1 MQRRNILVVGAGP
14 VGSVAALACA
24 RFGHTVTLLEA
35 QAQIDDSPRASTTQ
49 PPTLEIIAE
58 LGLIDE
64 YIRVGLVARTFEFW
78 DRPTLTR
85 IAEFDFERLRDET
98 DFPFVVQT
106 EQHKLANMA
115 LERLRRL
122 PNVELVMG
130 VAVSGVEQ
138 DEKQVTVTAGER
150 LFRADYVI
158 GADGGRSTVRKSLDI
173 DFEGYTWPERFL
185 VITTKFDFERLRDE
199 TDFPFVV
206 QTEQHKLANMA
217 LERLRRLP
225 NVELVMGVAVSG
237 VEQDEKQ
244 VTVTAG
250 ERLFRADYVIGADG
264 GRSTVRKSLDIEFE
278 GYTWPERFLVITT
291 KFDFAA
297 ALGCCYRNY
306 MADPHEW
313 TNLFKVAGDDL
324 KGRWRAVFNTREDES
339 DEEAL
344 SDPAVRA
351 RLGRIYVPDGERDY
365 LHLNLYNVHQ
375 RVAKNFR
382 KGRVFL
388 CGDAA
393 HVNNPIGGL
402 GLNSGIHEAWDL
414 AELLDKVLRQEAD
427 NASLDAYEARRRP
440 LNIEYVQEQTVAN
453 KKRLEER
460 EPAQR
465 ERRFQ
470 ELRDMAQDPQR
481 HKAFL
486 MRASLL
492 ESARRAIRN

>member
-1 MQRRNILVVGAGP
+1 MPRRNILVVGAGP

-35 QAQIDDSPRASTTQ
+35 QGKIDESPRASTTQ
-49 PPTLEIIAE
+49 PPTLEILAE

-78 DRPTLTR
+78 DRATLER
-85 IAEFDFERLRDET
+85 IAQFDFERLRDET

-115 LERLRRL
+115 IERLRKL
-122 PNVELVMG
+122 PNAEVVMDC
-130 VAVSGVEQ
+130 AVTGLEQ
-138 DEKQVTVTAGER
+138 DPTQVTVSAGDR
-150 LFRADYVI
+150 RFVADYVI
-158 GADGGRSTVRKSLDI
+158 GADGGRSTVRKSL
-173 DFEGYTWPERFL
+173 G
-185 VITTKFDFERLRDE
+185 
-199 TDFPFVV
+199 
-206 QTEQHKLANMA
+206 
-217 LERLRRLP
+217 
-225 NVELVMGVAVSG
+225 
-237 VEQDEKQ
+237 
-244 VTVTAG
+244 
-250 ERLFRADYVIGADG
+250 
-264 GRSTVRKSLDIEFE
+264 IEFE

-291 KFDFAA
+291 LFDFAA

-306 MADPHEW
+306 MADPQEW

-324 KGRWRAVFNTREDES
+324 KGRWRAVFNTRAEET

-344 SDPAVRA
+344 SDASVRA
-351 RLGRIYVPDGERDY
+351 RLGRIYVPEAARQY

-375 RVAKNFR
+375 RVARNFR
-382 KGRVFL
+382 QGRVFL

-414 AELLDKVLRQEAD
+414 ADLLNRALRGEARE
-427 NASLDAYEARRRP
+427 LDAYENRRRP

-460 EPAQR
+460 EPEQR
-465 ERRFQ
+465 ARRFR
-470 ELRDMAQDPQR
+470 ELRDMADDPQR
-481 HKAFL
+481 HKQFL

>member
-1 MQRRNILVVGAGP
+1 MQRRNILIVGAGP

-35 QAQIDDSPRASTTQ
+35 QAHIDDSPRASTTQ
-49 PPTLEIIAE
+49 PPTLEILAE

-78 DRPTLTR
+78 DRPTLKR
-85 IAEFDFERLRDET
+85 IAVFDFDRLRDET

-115 LERLRRL
+115 IERLRKM
-122 PNVELVMG
+122 PNVE
-130 VAVSGVEQ
+130 VELGTPVTALSQ
-138 DEKQVTVTAGER
+138 DENRVTVEAGEHV
-150 LFRADYVI
+150 FSADYVI
-158 GADGGRSTVRKSLDI
+158 GADGGRSTVRKIL
-173 DFEGYTWPERFL
+173 G
-185 VITTKFDFERLRDE
+185 
-199 TDFPFVV
+199 
-206 QTEQHKLANMA
+206 
-217 LERLRRLP
+217 
-225 NVELVMGVAVSG
+225 
-237 VEQDEKQ
+237 
-244 VTVTAG
+244 
-250 ERLFRADYVIGADG
+250 
-264 GRSTVRKSLDIEFE
+264 IEFE

-297 ALGCCYRNY
+297 ALGVCFRNY
-306 MADPHEW
+306 MADPEEW

-324 KGRWRAVFNTREDES
+324 KGRWRAVFNTRPDET

-344 SDPAVRA
+344 SDSAVRA
-351 RLGRIYVPDGERDY
+351 RLGRIYVPERERDY

-375 RVAKNFR
+375 RVAKSFR
-382 KGRVFL
+382 KARVFL

-414 AELLDKVLRQEAD
+414 AELLDRALRGEGD
-427 NASLDAYEARRRP
+427 ELDSYEARRRP

-453 KKRLEER
+453 KRRLEER
-460 EPAQR
+460 DPAQR
-465 ERRFQ
+465 ARRFD
-470 ELRDMAQDPQR
+470 ELRAMADDPAR

-486 MRASLL
+486 MKASLL
-492 ESARRAIRN
+492 ESARRAIRH